1 VTESIRRNNI
11 LVFVAEIFASAA
23 WHLISAGSLKVA
35 TNTTTPDF
43 PRSDR
48 PSEELLQLAAT
59 FAESDHRDIA
69 STLCQRRQRHR
80 RAAAGT
86 GKNTELLTAAAD
98 EKVLSGSCERHRES
112 ALQ

>member
-1 VTESIRRNNI
+1 VTESIRHNNI

-59 FAESDHRDIA
+59 FAESDHRDIGIDFVPA
-69 STLCQRRQRHR
+69 STTAPTGRRRNRQKY
-80 RAAAGT
+80 RAA
-86 GKNTELLTAAAD
+86 D
-98 EKVLSGSCERHRES
+98 RGSR
-112 ALQ
+112 